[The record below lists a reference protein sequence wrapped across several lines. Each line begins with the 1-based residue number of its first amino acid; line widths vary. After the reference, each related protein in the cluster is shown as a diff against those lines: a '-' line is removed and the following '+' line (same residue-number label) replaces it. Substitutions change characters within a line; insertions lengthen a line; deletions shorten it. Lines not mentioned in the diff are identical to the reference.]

1 MPHKIIRTS
10 GCFAP
15 IILAG
20 CVASTAQLSD
30 LVFSEGREVYVLQQ
44 VHRLETSAP
53 FVDSELEFVTSDG
66 EFAGVYD
73 AVFEGIREAFGR
85 SRVKM
90 LGTTK
95 GPQDIQ
101 VWAAVG
107 SLDLEPYIGAI
118 LVAVSVV
125 GNYAEDLEARRY
137 RLELS
142 SRLQF
147 AEVIDGRFRVYPKA
161 IGSRPT
167 GLGKVNGPLIPAS
180 AGLGLAAFK
189 EAYPITNLE
198 AALADSTRVA
208 MAKWLAEFQAGP
220 EGN

>member
-1 MPHKIIRTS
+1 MFRAH
-10 GCFAP
+10 

-44 VHRLETSAP
+44 VHRLETSTP

-73 AVFEGIREAFGR
+73 
-85 SRVKM
+85 
-90 LGTTK
+90 
-95 GPQDIQ
+95 
-101 VWAAVG
+101 
-107 SLDLEPYIGAI
+107 
-118 LVAVSVV
+118 AVSVV

-198 AALADSTRVA
+198 GALADSTRVA
-208 MAKWLAEFQAGP
+208 MATWLAEFKAGP